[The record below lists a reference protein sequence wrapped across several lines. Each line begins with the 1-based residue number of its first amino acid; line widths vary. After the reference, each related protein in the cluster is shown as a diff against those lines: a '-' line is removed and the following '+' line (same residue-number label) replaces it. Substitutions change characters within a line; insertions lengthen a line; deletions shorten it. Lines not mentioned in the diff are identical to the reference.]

1 MMVAQRSHHRLGAAP
16 ARAPSALTA
25 LRRPSSASPRARDAR
40 PSRLA
45 VQSLFT
51 GAPSAAAPQQPPPP
65 SPPPP
70 PLTPRPLPP
79 RAGIVQGTARV
90 ARVDARP
97 DGTRAFDVAFP
108 GAAAAGAAIGASVA
122 LNGTCLTVV
131 AAPAPGTLRFDVI
144 PESLRRTNLGLLK
157 EGDAVNF
164 ERSARVGDEV
174 GGHTVSGH
182 VHTTA
187 ALIARS
193 DAESAASSGAAPRE
207 GWLAGDVR
215 LDFRLADASYIKYV
229 LAKGFVAVD
238 GCSLTVGE
246 VSADGFSVYLIP
258 ETLRA
263 TTLGGRAVAD
273 AVNIE
278 VEAATVAVVDT
289 VERAVAAHMARL
301 GLGDAA
307 AAARS

>member
-1 MMVAQRSHHRLGAAP
+1 MAQRSPHHRLAAAT
-16 ARAPSALTA
+16 ARPPSLAA
-25 LRRPSSASPRARDAR
+25 LRRPSSAALRAHAAR
-40 PSRLA
+40 PARLA

-51 GAPSAAAPQQPPPP
+51 GAPAAAPQPPL
-65 SPPPP
+65 SPP
-70 PLTPRPLPP
+70 R
-79 RAGIVQGTARV
+79 RRRSRASSHSCAGIVQGTARV
-90 ARVDARP
+90 AHVDARP
-97 DGTRAFDVAFP
+97 DGTRSFDVAFP
-108 GAAAAGAAIGASVA
+108 GAAAVGAAVGASVA

-144 PESLRRTNLGLLK
+144 PESLRRTNLGLLV
-157 EGDAVNF
+157 EGDAVNY

-187 ALIARS
+187 VLAARS
-193 DAESAASSGAAPRE
+193 DVADSSSAATTSGAAPRE

-215 LDFRLADASYIKYV
+215 LEFRLADASYIKYV
-229 LAKGFVAVD
+229 LPKGFVAVD

-246 VSADGFSVYLIP
+246 VSPDGFSVYLIP

-263 TTLGGRAVAD
+263 TTLGGRAVGN

-289 VERAVAAHMARL
+289 VERAVAAHMARR

-307 AAARS
+307 TAARS